1 LGWEASLV
9 LDLFILSLIAVF
21 AVLGAFEGAI
31 RQIAHVA
38 ALGVGYVCAR
48 PLGRAF
54 GPSLAQ
60 SLHLPLLFGVLAA
73 TILVFIVVMLAV
85 RALLVRPVRTLIL
98 SLSPEPRRIDRV
110 LGFALGA
117 LKVCLIAYL
126 MISALS
132 FVEDNVAWTGRRLGL
147 SPADS
152 ISFALARKYNLFELV
167 QYRPVRDLVRIARSL
182 NDPTKAAKIRSD
194 PSFRALSQDPRFA
207 RTLDDQAMQRAIET
221 GDTRSL
227 LLRDEVLK
235 LLQSPAVADRLKAAG
250 DAAQE

>member
-1 LGWEASLV
+1 M
-9 LDLFILSLIAVF
+9 
-21 AVLGAFEGAI
+21 
-31 RQIAHVA
+31 
-38 ALGVGYVCAR
+38 
-48 PLGRAF
+48 
-54 GPSLAQ
+54 
-60 SLHLPLLFGVLAA
+60 LFGVLAA
-73 TILVFIVVMLAV
+73 TILVFIVVMVAV
-85 RALLVRPVRTLIL
+85 RALLARPVRTLIL
-98 SLSPEPRRIDRV
+98 SLSPEPRRIDRA

-117 LKVCLIAYL
+117 LKVGLIAYL

-132 FVEDNVAWTGRRLGL
+132 FVEDNVAWGGRQLGL

-194 PSFRALSQDPRFA
+194 PSFRALAQDPRFA
-207 RTLDDQAMQRAIET
+207 RTLNDQAMQRAIET

-235 LLQSPAVADRLKAAG
+235 LLQAPAVAARLKAAG
-250 DAAQE
+250 DTAQE

>member
-1 LGWEASLV
+1 
-9 LDLFILSLIAVF
+9 
-21 AVLGAFEGAI
+21 VLGAFEGAI

-73 TILVFIVVMLAV
+73 TILVFIVVMVAV

-98 SLSPEPRRIDRV
+98 SLSPEPRRIDRL

-152 ISFALARKYNLFELV
+152 ISFAVARKYNLFEF
-167 QYRPVRDLVRIARSL
+167 QYCPVRDLVRIARSL

-207 RTLDDQAMQRAIET
+207 RTLNDQAMQRAIET

-235 LLQSPAVADRLKAAG
+235 LLQAPAVAARLKAAG

>member
-1 LGWEASLV
+1 
-9 LDLFILSLIAVF
+9 
-21 AVLGAFEGAI
+21 VLGAFEGAI
-31 RQIAHVA
+31 RQIAHLA

-48 PLGRAF
+48 PLGRSF
-54 GPSLAQ
+54 GPGLAQ

-73 TILVFIVVMLAV
+73 TILVFIVVMVAV

-147 SPADS
+147 SP
-152 ISFALARKYNLFELV
+152 R
-167 QYRPVRDLVRIARSL
+167 
-182 NDPTKAAKIRSD
+182 IRSAS
-194 PSFRALSQDPRFA
+194 PWLENTICSSSSSTVRCATWF
-207 RTLDDQAMQRAIET
+207 
-221 GDTRSL
+221 G
-227 LLRDEVLK
+227 LRV
-235 LLQSPAVADRLKAAG
+235 P
-250 DAAQE
+250 